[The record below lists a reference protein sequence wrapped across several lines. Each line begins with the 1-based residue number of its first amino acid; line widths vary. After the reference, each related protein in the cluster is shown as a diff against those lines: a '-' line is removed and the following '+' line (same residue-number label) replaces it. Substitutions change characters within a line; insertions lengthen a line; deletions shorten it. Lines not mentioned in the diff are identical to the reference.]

1 MALSFSK
8 TNKLFF
14 ALGIIFELWFILMY
28 ALEYYYL
35 YPVIGTIFQELA
47 YTFNNFQGF
56 LLVLFLL
63 LLFFLGNYIRLLRIL
78 TGHHLCF
85 RLRIFL
91 DIIRLHD
98 LSFYRP
104 ILLYH

>member
-1 MALSFSK
+1 
-8 TNKLFF
+8 
-14 ALGIIFELWFILMY
+14 LMY

-35 YPVIGTIFQELA
+35 IPAIGTFFQELA
-47 YTFNNFQGF
+47 YNFNNFQGF

-63 LLFFLGNYIRLLRIL
+63 LLFFLGNYICSFRIL
-78 TGHHLCF
+78 TCHHLCF
-85 RLRIFL
+85 RLCIFL
-91 DIIRLHD
+91 DFIRLYD

>member
-1 MALSFSK
+1 
-8 TNKLFF
+8 
-14 ALGIIFELWFILMY
+14 
-28 ALEYYYL
+28 
-35 YPVIGTIFQELA
+35 
-47 YTFNNFQGF
+47 

-63 LLFFLGNYIRLLRIL
+63 LLFFLGNYIHSFRIL

-85 RLRIFL
+85 RICIFL
-91 DIIRLHD
+91 DFIRLYD